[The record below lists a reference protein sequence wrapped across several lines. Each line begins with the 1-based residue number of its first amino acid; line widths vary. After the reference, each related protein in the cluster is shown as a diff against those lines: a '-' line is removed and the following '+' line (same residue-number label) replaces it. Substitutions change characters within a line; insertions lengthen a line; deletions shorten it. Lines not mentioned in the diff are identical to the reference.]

1 MKKSVFLVAVLFALA
16 NPAVAEEVSNWDR
29 FKLWNKCN
37 PLNLVVSELHEDAQ
51 EIGLSEENIQAT
63 VENRLRG
70 AGIYDSRKDHEKTG
84 ENRFSPGILLVDVIV
99 IKYAFSINLS
109 LMLPMAR
116 LADID
121 QFRSEI
127 DGFFYKYPYV
137 GFATL
142 WSTRTTG
149 THVGDAGYIVQNVD
163 KDANKFVSEYLRVN
177 AEACG

>member
-1 MKKSVFLVAVLFALA
+1 M
-16 NPAVAEEVSNWDR
+16 AEEVNNWDR
-29 FKLWNKCN
+29 FKLWNECN
-37 PLNLVVSELHEDAQ
+37 PLNLVVSELHE
-51 EIGLSEENIQAT
+51 N
-63 VENRLRG
+63 VENMGLTEEKIQITVADRLRG
-70 AGIYDSRKDHEKTG
+70 AGIYDFRKDHEKTG
-84 ENRFSPGILLVDVIV
+84 ENRLSPGILLVDVIV

-116 LADID
+116 VSDVD

-127 DGFFYKYPYV
+127 DGFFYKYPYI

-149 THVGDAGYIVQNVD
+149 THVGDAGYIMQNVEND
-163 KDANKFVSEYLRVN
+163 TNKFVSEYLRVN